1 MERGKRSG
9 GGLVSRLNFQDLLRL
24 HQSGKLCNG
33 FGETLKVL
41 TCKKQ
46 CFPFC
51 LSN

>member
-33 FGETLKVL
+33 FGETLKSPYMQEAMFSFL
-41 TCKKQ
+41 
-46 CFPFC
+46 P
-51 LSN
+51 